1 MSAKWG
7 QGWVKL
13 YRSPS
18 PSWLALPYSARGL
31 GYELLRVCDDEGRID
46 FTGVAPFEAVT
57 RLCVISGHEK
67 RLARKD
73 FNALLADGFVSV
85 DGNFLVVRNFR
96 PAQETLSPAAAKKA
110 AQRARLHPSEEL
122 GSGQTPTDL
131 DRSGLKLDRNVTNLA
146 EVGSKPN
153 ESEPNPAETL
163 ASQGD
168 NSPIKEET
176 KNRLEEKREGGAGET
191 IPPTPPTNEPQSG
204 LPGIEP
210 KAPKRKRPA
219 KQQPTPDPEPL
230 QGSVAKQVRDAIVAD
245 SVLAP
250 ITNGPGDFAIRS
262 CAEGA
267 YPGVD
272 VLAEVRRAGE
282 YASRFPGKYRDGRSF
297 LSGWLRRAAEDFARK
312 PKPAGLQPAAPSTA
326 FTAATTAG
334 KPVPGQL
341 AMQRFYPT
349 RAKTAEGEQS

>member
-1 MSAKWG
+1 MSARWG
-7 QGWVKL
+7 RDWIKFYL
-13 YRSPS
+13 YPS
-18 PSWLALPYSARGL
+18 AEW
-31 GYELLRVCDDEGRID
+31 ELLPLSVRALGNEILRAAGRNEGQIAL
-46 FTGVAPFEAVT
+46 GENSFEALC
-57 RLCVISGHEK
+57 RLIGIHPHERK
-67 RLARKD
+67 RARAD
-73 FNALLADGFVSV
+73 LELLTKDGFCSI
-85 DGNFLVVRNFR
+85 DENGTLTVRNFAI
-96 PAQETLSPAAAKKA
+96 AQGAVAPVTERVRASRARASSRDDAAMTQRRSVDDAAKA
-110 AQRARLHPSEEL
+110 
-122 GSGQTPTDL
+122 GSASDPTPRKDTTE
-131 DRSGLKLDRNVTNLA
+131 NVTETTL
-146 EVGSKPN
+146 EKTETERREDPSSPVG
-153 ESEPNPAETL
+153 E
-163 ASQGD
+163 
-168 NSPIKEET
+168 
-176 KNRLEEKREGGAGET
+176 EGGVGET
-191 IPPTPPTNEPQSG
+191 IPPTPPTDKTQNT
-204 LPGIEP
+204 LPGIAP
-210 KAPKRKRPA
+210 SAPKRKRSA
-219 KQQPTPDPEPL
+219 KKQPTPDPEPL

-282 YASRFPGKYRDGRSF
+282 YAARFPGKYRDGRSF

-312 PKPAGLQPAAPSTA
+312 PRPAGLQPAAPSTA